1 MPSAKTLAMALAE
14 LRALARSRQRRS
26 PRSPEAA
33 PLLTKLVAVSRTL
46 AVEERA
52 QGLAFRLAGETEQR
66 VPFRLTCFLPAT
78 HDPVALTPAE
88 QAVAE
93 MLCEGLS
100 LASIAHQRGVSS
112 NTVKT
117 QVRQLFRKLNVD
129 SRVALVRRWC
139 P

>member
-1 MPSAKTLAMALAE
+1 MPSARTLAMMLAE
-14 LRALARSRQRRS
+14 LRGFGRARQRRNS
-26 PRSPEAA
+26 RTQDAV
-33 PLLTKLVAVSRTL
+33 PLLMKLIAAGRVL

-52 QGLAFRLAGETEQR
+52 QGLVFRIAGETEQL
-66 VPFRLTCFLPAT
+66 VPFNITCILPAA
-78 HDPVALTPAE
+78 HDSVRLTPAE
-88 QAVAE
+88 HSVAE

-100 LASIAHQRGVSS
+100 LARIAQQRGVSS

-117 QVRQLFRKLNVD
+117 QVRQIFRKFNVD